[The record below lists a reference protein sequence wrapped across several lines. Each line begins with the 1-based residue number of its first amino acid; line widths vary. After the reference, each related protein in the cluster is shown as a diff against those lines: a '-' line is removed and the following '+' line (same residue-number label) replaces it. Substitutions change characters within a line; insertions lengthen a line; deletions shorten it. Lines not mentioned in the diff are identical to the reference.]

1 MIHKFI
7 DSQYVQFHRPWWLP
21 FVSLLIT
28 LHGILFLHW
37 DLQPIVFLFWW
48 EVILM
53 IGSALIRMLFA
64 LENQPF
70 LNTLFSKIG
79 LLFGGLI
86 MGGAF
91 IMLTVTF
98 TFKAFEGGS
107 STGLSKINYQT
118 NMMTAGYVIGLILH
132 FFINGKYKTASPSGE
147 LMQPFVQLLVL
158 LAFLQALTMHLIPKY
173 PQLNQ
178 AVWVAVALVVLK
190 FIIDMLFSKINKPFK
205 EFFEKNKIEI
215 D

>member
-1 MIHKFI
+1 MINKI
-7 DSQYVQFHRPWWLP
+7 IQSPSIQMNRPWWMP

-28 LHGILFLHW
+28 LHGILWLHW

-53 IGSALIRMLFA
+53 LGAALIRMLFA
-64 LENQPF
+64 LDNQPF

-86 MGGAF
+86 MAGAF

-107 STGLSKINYQT
+107 FTGLGNIHYQT
-118 NMMTAGYVIGLILH
+118 NMMTAGYAIGLALH
-132 FFINGKYKTASPSGE
+132 YFMNGRYKTASPFGE
-147 LMQPFVQLLVL
+147 LMLPFVHLLIL
-158 LAFLQALTMHLIPKY
+158 LGLLQVLTMHLIPTY
-173 PQLNQ
+173 PELNQ

-190 FIIDMLFSKINKPFK
+190 FIIDLLFSKINQPVKALFD
-205 EFFEKNKIEI
+205 KNQTEI